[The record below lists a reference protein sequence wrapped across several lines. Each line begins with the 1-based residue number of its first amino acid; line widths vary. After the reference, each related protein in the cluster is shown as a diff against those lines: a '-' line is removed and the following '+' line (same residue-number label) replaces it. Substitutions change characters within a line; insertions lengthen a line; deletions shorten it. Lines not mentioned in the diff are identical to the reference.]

1 MGAGTG
7 ADDAT
12 GGSQS
17 VSATAAGP
25 GYLCPSCRNRGSN
38 TPSEVSFWLDISTP
52 LFPGLTS
59 PIHLE
64 FTLGFSQPPR
74 KGKKI
79 TVSTYTLPFP
89 DHSIFKLL
97 VHASTY

>member
-1 MGAGTG
+1 MVHHDCDPTGQSSLSSPHSSSSPSLGGMGAGTG

-59 PIHLE
+59 PIHL
-64 FTLGFSQPPR
+64 
-74 KGKKI
+74 
-79 TVSTYTLPFP
+79 
-89 DHSIFKLL
+89 
-97 VHASTY
+97 